1 MSVYNCTYI
10 RSLLIHSHVHF
21 DLGRR
26 TEVSVCLDYVSFGI
40 YFTDVLRS
48 HETFGNTGR
57 GAKEFIVVQFYGN
70 VSIVCSNH
78 VPVINAF
85 ADVAD
90 LFFDF
95 ILVNSHENDPPY
107 V

>member
-1 MSVYNCTYI
+1 MSVYNSSNI
-10 RSLLIHSHVHF
+10 RSLLIDSHVHL
-21 DLGRR
+21 DLRR
-26 TEVSVCLDYVSFGI
+26 GTEVSVCLQHISFCI
-40 YFTDVLRS
+40 DFTDELRS
-48 HETFGNTGR
+48 HESFGNTSR
-57 GAKEFIVVQFYGN
+57 GAKELIVVQFYGN

-78 VPVINAF
+78 VAVVNAF
-85 ADVAD
+85 SDVAD